1 MNRKW
6 LNLFVLATLILCI
19 CSACGEKEGKTIVQ
33 TANSTSS
40 VSASVSSSVS
50 TSNQTSK
57 ETVPEIE
64 EGDHLLIAKSEEPYN
79 FCTKYSEDYSY
90 AWDPDSGITI
100 YTESEG
106 SIPYVLVWR
115 SFDDTTT
122 AEELHASDNGDFYY
136 YYGDDFISATEPQTY
151 NLGGKKLSGVEYVYK
166 VGEYT
171 INMIRLVDTSP
182 SVGYVLY
189 TAKYMDSSKEKTLEA
204 LETAIKCYR
213 SGKDTYETSDGREPE
228 FEIVPSIAKTIKY
241 ETYCDG
247 WFSMDIPEG
256 WAVSTNS
263 FNNSAAAFEIHI
275 YDPKDPDKQI
285 YTALQTLCFTS
296 ESAYKKLSSYLLAGT
311 SFKQFPYLAGGENPL
326 YELFQNFDVFIN
338 SGYGEYLYL
347 SPMNNWTAIESFGE
361 TPLGGEL
368 VRASY
373 TNDSGIEIEG
383 VFSGKWKNGMY
394 LNGYKYPGVFYSPM
408 FFTAPADEFNEWAE
422 ILNHCL
428 CSLEYTEDYID
439 TYYAEEKATM
449 KAFSANTQI
458 YNEMSDMIT
467 SSWYERQT
475 TYDIISAK
483 QSDATLGYDRVYNT
497 ETNEVYRVYSGFM
510 ENYSGTLYKGID
522 DSMYSL
528 PISGYI
534 Y

>member
-6 LNLFVLATLILCI
+6 LILFVLATLILCI

-40 VSASVSSSVS
+40 VSASTSVSSYGQS
-50 TSNQTSK
+50 SK

-64 EGDHLLIAKSEEPYN
+64 EEDHLLIAKSEEPYN

-115 SFDDTTT
+115 SFDDTIT
-122 AEELHASDNGDFYY
+122 AEELHSSDKSDFYY
-136 YYGDDFISATEPQTY
+136 YYGDELISVSEPETY
-151 NLGGKKLSGVEYVYK
+151 NLGGKRLSGVEYVYK

-171 INMIRLVDTSP
+171 INMLRLVDTSP

-204 LETAIKCYR
+204 LETAIECYR
-213 SGKDTYETSDGREPE
+213 SGKDTYETADGREPE

-256 WAVSTNS
+256 WTMDAVSFNS
-263 FNNSAAAFEIHI
+263 SAAAFIIHT
-275 YDPKDPDKQI
+275 YDPKNPDRQI
-285 YTALQTLCFTS
+285 FTAIQTLSFTS
-296 ESAYKKLSSYLLAGT
+296 ESARKKLSNYPLAGST
-311 SFKQFPYLAGGENPL
+311 FKNIPYLNGGENPL

-338 SGYGEYLYL
+338 SSYGTYMNL
-347 SPMNNWTAIESFGE
+347 SPINNWTALESFGQ

-368 VRASY
+368 IRATY
-373 TNDSGIEIEG
+373 TSDDGKEIEG
-383 VFSGKWKNGMY
+383 VFSARWAKGLTLY
-394 LNGYKYPGVFYSPM
+394 GYQYPGVFYSPM
-408 FFTAPADEFNEWAE
+408 FFTAPAEEFNEWAE

-428 CSLEYTEDYID
+428 CSLEYSEDYID
-439 TYYAEEKATM
+439 MYYAEEQSTM
-449 KAFSANTQI
+449 KAFAANTQI

-475 TYDIISAK
+475 SYDIISAK